1 MEQPISPDPV
11 SRPDAAALDGAVLGG
26 RSPVAVARDVVDLT
40 KPGITTFVVFS
51 AAMGLWLAPATIG
64 PVRAVLFLAATGM
77 LVSAANILNCFAERD
92 VDARM
97 LRTRQRPLPAGRLDP
112 WAALALAIGLAAFAL
127 PMLAIFA
134 SRLTA
139 LLGLVALVTYVLI
152 YTPLKRVSPRALE
165 IGTIPGALP
174 TLMGWAAAMEA
185 LDAPAWAL
193 FGILV
198 FWQLPHFLGIAISL
212 KDDYARG
219 GIRVLPLV
227 HGEKVARGFLF
238 AYTLG
243 LLVVSLTPTLLG
255 FAGPLYLATAAVM
268 GAGFVYYAA
277 RGLPGSRG
285 RVWARKAFLYSLI
298 YLPVVLAALVLDA
311 S

>member
-11 SRPDAAALDGAVLGG
+11 SRGDAVALDGSVLDERSAVD
-26 RSPVAVARDVVDLT
+26 VARDVIDLT

-64 PVRAVLFLAATGM
+64 PARAVLFLVATGM

-97 LRTRQRPLPAGRLDP
+97 MRTRQRPLPTGRLDP
-112 WAALALAIGLAAFAL
+112 WAALALAIWLAAFAL
-127 PMLAIFA
+127 PLLAIFA

-152 YTPLKRVSPRALE
+152 YTPLKRVTPRALE

-174 TLMGWAAAMEA
+174 TLMGWAAATGS

-198 FWQLPHFLGIAISL
+198 FWQLPHFLGIAIAL

-227 HGEKVARGFLF
+227 HGEAAARGFLF
-238 AYTLG
+238 AYTVG
-243 LLVVSLTPTLLG
+243 LFAVSLSPVLLG
-255 FAGPLYLATAAVM
+255 FTGPIYLATAVLM
-268 GAGFVYYAA
+268 GAGFLYYAA
-277 RGLPGSRG
+277 RGLVGDQG